1 MAAKPKVS
9 REMTALTQHNWEG
22 GGGLIE
28 IPFFKTAKLHDFKK
42 KNKGYATQND
52 LKHIKDNRDCWENI
66 Y

>member
-22 GGGLIE
+22 GGGGLIE
-28 IPFFKTAKLHDFKK
+28 IPFFKTAKL
-42 KNKGYATQND
+42 KGYATQND